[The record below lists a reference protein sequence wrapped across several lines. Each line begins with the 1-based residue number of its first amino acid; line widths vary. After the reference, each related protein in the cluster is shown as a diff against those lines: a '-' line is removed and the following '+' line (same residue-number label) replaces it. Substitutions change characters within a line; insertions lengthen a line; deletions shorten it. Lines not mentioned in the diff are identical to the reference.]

1 MGKAG
6 GIGQN
11 WTDYLGH
18 YSRIRSA
25 EAVGR
30 HVATVVEM
38 RGSCSDGARRVADD
52 GLVGGVIIDNVDVG
66 HSVAADEE
74 RHGALTHDK
83 ESCAD
88 AGRG

>member
-11 WTDYLGH
+11 RTDYLGH

-38 RGSCSDGARRVADD
+38 RGSCSDSARRVADD
-52 GLVGGVIIDNVDVG
+52 GLVGRVIIDDVNVG
-66 HSVAADEE
+66 HSVATNKEG
-74 RHGALTHDK
+74 RGALTHDEK
-83 ESCAD
+83 SCTD
-88 AGRG
+88 TG